1 MAMSPFVLLPLMAM
15 SCNVPSCTTWDLSK
29 SNANHWD
36 EMMVSTSIGRK
47 GPAVVP
53 KTWPSTVLR
62 MARKQ

>member
-36 EMMVSTSIGRK
+36 EMTVSTSIGRP
-47 GPAVVP
+47 GRGAEVP
-53 KTWPSTVLR
+53 WPSTVLR